1 MSRIKL
7 KRTDL
12 LPDRTLGIITIT
24 DSNNKSFGFAT
35 LEPPS
40 RNNEKNISC
49 IKSGKYP
56 ISKRYSQKYGWHWI
70 INNVPNRDLI
80 LIHVGNFP
88 KDTKGCIL
96 IGTGFEDI
104 DNDSRLEVI
113 NSKQALKDF
122 NELLKNEKNLEIEVD
137 YYVQR

>member
-7 KRTDL
+7 KRTDF
-12 LPDRTLGIITIT
+12 LPDRTLGILTVT
-24 DSNNKSFGFAT
+24 DSNNKTFSFAT
-35 LEPPS
+35 LEPPC

-56 ISKRYSQKYGWHWI
+56 ISRRYSQKYGWHWI
-70 INNVPNRDLI
+70 INSVPNRDLI

-96 IGTGFEDI
+96 IGIGFEDI

-113 NSKQALKDF
+113 NSRQALKDF
-122 NELLKNEKNLEIEVD
+122 NELLKNEKNLKIEVN
-137 YYVQR
+137 

>member
-24 DSNNKSFGFAT
+24 DSNNKSFSFAT

-104 DNDSRLEVI
+104 DNDSRPEVI